1 MTFMRRV
8 ILSTIAAVVA
18 ACAALPAMAE
28 VMTTEGPVR
37 GISKSSVNIYKGIP
51 FAAPPVGDLR
61 WKPPAPALKRGNVLE
76 AKKAGLPCVQPTV
89 SRPGVY
95 SNPPKEVS
103 EDCLTL
109 NIWSPKKA
117 KDLPVFVWIHGGAL
131 TTGSGAEKM
140 YDGRKIAKE
149 GALVVSIN
157 YRLGILGYLA
167 HPELSAESE
176 DGISGNYGLLDQ
188 IAALKWIQKNINAFG
203 GDADNI
209 TIAGESA
216 GALSVL
222 FLMSSPEAK
231 GLFHKAIAQ
240 SAYMISMPDLKES
253 IHGSPSAESI
263 GAMLTSKMGVGTL
276 ADLRSLSAE
285 NLLSKAAGKA
295 YFPVGTV
302 DGKYLP
308 RQMVDI
314 FDAGEQAPVPVLT
327 GFNQGEIRTLR
338 ALAPAVPE
346 SAEVYK
352 AAIREKLGDLAD
364 DYLAVYPANE
374 LKESILAGPRD
385 SLYGWTANRLVRK
398 QTELGYPGF
407 LYFFNHGY
415 AAAQQWDLHAF
426 HASEIPYVFDSMDD
440 TPPMW
445 PKADDSLIEKK
456 LTNAMMAYWV
466 SFSKSGQPKAKG
478 EADWPAFDSSNAYM
492 HFANSPQP
500 ARSLLPNMYELHEEI
515 VCRRREDGTQAWHW
529 NAGIASPILPPRK
542 AVCE

>member
-1 MTFMRRV
+1 MIFMGRF
-8 ILSTIAAVVA
+8 ILFFFIAVSA
-18 ACAALPAMAE
+18 ACAALPASAS
-28 VMTTEGPVR
+28 VMTTEGPVE
-37 GISKSSVNIYKGIP
+37 GTSKSSVNVYKGIP

-61 WKPPAPALKRGNVLE
+61 WKPPAPPLQRDDVLN
-76 AKKAGLPCVQPTV
+76 AKKAGLPCVQSTA

-109 NIWSPKKA
+109 NIWSPKNAKA
-117 KDLPVFVWIHGGAL
+117 LPVFVWIHGGAL
-131 TTGSGAEKM
+131 TNGSGSEEM
-140 YDGRKIAKE
+140 YDGRKLAKE
-149 GALVVSIN
+149 GVLVVSIN

-176 DGISGNYGLLDQ
+176 DGVSGNYGLLDQ
-188 IAALKWIQKNINAFG
+188 IAALKWIQSNISAFG
-203 GDADNI
+203 GDANNV

-222 FLMSSPEAK
+222 FLMSSPQAH

-240 SAYMISMPDLKES
+240 SAYMISMPELKKRA
-253 IHGSPSAESI
+253 HGSPSAETI
-263 GAMLTSKMGVGTL
+263 GAMLTSKMGAPTL
-276 ADLRSLSAE
+276 QELRNLSAE
-285 NLLSKAAGKA
+285 ELTSRVSGQG

-308 RQMVDI
+308 RQMVDV
-314 FDAGEQAPVPVLT
+314 FDAGEQAQVPVLT

-338 ALAPAVPE
+338 ALAPEVPD
-346 SAEVYK
+346 SAEIYET
-352 AAIREKLGDLAD
+352 AIRENLGDLAD
-364 DYLAVYPANE
+364 DYLAVYPSSD

-398 QTELGYPGF
+398 QTELGHPSF

-415 AAAQQWDLHAF
+415 AAAQKWGLHAF

-445 PKADDSLIEKK
+445 PKAEDSLIEKK

-466 SFSKSGQPKAKG
+466 SFAKSGQPTAKG
-478 EADWPAFDSSNAYM
+478 EADWPAFDSSGAYM
-492 HFANSPQP
+492 HFANAPLP
-500 ARSLLPNMYELHEEI
+500 ARNLLPGMYELHEEI
-515 VCRRREDGTQAWHW
+515 VCRRRQDGTQAWHW
-529 NAGIASPILPPRK
+529 NTGIASPILPPRK